1 MKRFLLILALVFL
14 MSMISVSS
22 EEYGNKI
29 YYWSFNGHGREY
41 SKERLDVNY
50 YDDYDYSDGKVGK
63 ALDVTDGAADIRT
76 DVINCDFERFTM
88 AAWVY
93 LDEDVPGSPPYQIVM
108 AKDTKVPGHFEIFFM
123 AIEDKWQLKVYSFDL
138 GEAIEV
144 EEPLLEV
151 GQWLHIAATFD
162 GRYQKLYLN
171 GKEAYS
177 KEYDIGLVSSVGNSV
192 IAFGALVEG
201 DLKLFGKID
210 EAILANY
217 AFDADLIALLH
228 DNPEEGSKEIM
239 DLIEKTYPEGE
250 TPRPDVT
257 PTPESTPEPTT
268 TAEETEVPKATSTA
282 KTQSPKKDKDN
293 TYLVPVIIGGTVV
306 IAGVV
311 LFLTLGSRKKK

>member
-1 MKRFLLILALVFL
+1 MKRFLLALSFILLI
-14 MSMISVSS
+14 SMISVSS
-22 EEYGNKI
+22 EETENKI
-29 YYWSFNGHGREY
+29 YYWNFNGHGREY
-41 SKERLDVNY
+41 STEKLDVLY
-50 YDDYDYSDGKVGK
+50 YEDLEYSDGVVGK
-63 ALDVTDGAADIRT
+63 ALDVIEGAEGISTDI
-76 DVINCDFERFTM
+76 INCDFEHFTM

-257 PTPESTPEPTT
+257 PTPEPTPEPTR
-268 TAEETEVPKATSTA
+268 TAEETKSPASTSTA
-282 KTQSPKKDKDN
+282 KPQTPKKDKDN
-293 TYLVPVIIGGTVV
+293 TYLIPVMIGATIV
-306 IAGVV
+306 IAGVI
-311 LFLTLGSRKKK
+311 LYFTFRTKKK